1 MRLRPAGRKAR
12 ILKTCGTVEIG
23 RLHFDAD
30 RSLGRQVVVCVMRSV
45 RARGDGSPTAWQHYM
60 LIVVGVVQG
69 RPRRRLGADACVGLG
84 YAVAALV
91 NYDVGAARR
100 AAWSC
105 RGGSSKQSSS
115 MALGGLLHVRLVC
128 KTLSLSRA
136 VPKTRFAKASCKYI
150 EIALARRTRI
160 VPCLIPLKRVNFP
173 PLLWL
178 YET

>member
-1 MRLRPAGRKAR
+1 MRRRPAGRKAR
-12 ILKTCGTVEIG
+12 NRKTCSTVEIG
-23 RLHFDAD
+23 RLHFKAD

-45 RARGDGSPTAWQHYM
+45 RARGGDGSSTALQHM
-60 LIVVGVVQG
+60 LIAVGVVQG

-105 RGGSSKQSSS
+105 RGGSSKLSSS

-136 VPKTRFAKASCKYI
+136 SPKPVLPRQAAS
-150 EIALARRTRI
+150 LR
-160 VPCLIPLKRVNFP
+160 KR
-173 PLLWL
+173 
-178 YET
+178 